1 MKKSSFKF
9 SLIICIFLVLVI
21 STAYFGVGYYIYS
34 TLARAE
40 PGCGND
46 CANNPSSYR
55 DNSEE
60 SDFPF
65 DKYQVDYW
73 ESHQYVGGDN
83 GIILDAWWIPIQKS
97 SPGNAPVIIVTHGFR
112 VSKFDP
118 DILTVAGMLN
128 RAGFNVLLFDLRDHG
143 KSTVED
149 GRVSLGTKEYKDVI
163 ASVDWL
169 VKDKGFSVQRIGL
182 YGDSM
187 GAATAAIAFGIDNRI
202 QSLVLDNGF
211 LDLYIIVKEELERE
225 GYPSWLAKG
234 AIWAAEIFG
243 GERLLDLS
251 PKLAFTNHANRPIFA
266 MHGTADTRV
275 LPHHTT
281 DMKTLGEQNG
291 ANLITWFAENAEH
304 SDIKYMYSE
313 EFSKRVVKFF
323 SDSLEGELEPIQNNN
338 D

>member
-1 MKKSSFKF
+1 MKKSTFKF
-9 SLIICIFLVLVI
+9 SLIIFILLVLVL
-21 STAYFGVGYYIYS
+21 SAAYFGVGYYIYS
-34 TLARAE
+34 TLAKAE
-40 PGCGND
+40 PGCSND
-46 CANNPSSYR
+46 CVNNPSSFR

-65 DKYQVDYW
+65 EEYQVDYW
-73 ESHQYVGGDN
+73 ESHQYVGGDD

-275 LPHHTT
+275 LPYHTA
-281 DMKTLGEQNG
+281 DMKILGEQNG

-323 SDSLEGELEPIQNNN
+323 SDSLEGELEPIQK
-338 D
+338 

>member
-1 MKKSSFKF
+1 MKKSPFKF
-9 SLIICIFLVLVI
+9 SLIIFLLLALVL
-21 STAYFGVGYYIYS
+21 SAAYLGVGYYIYS
-34 TLARAE
+34 TLAKAD
-40 PGCGND
+40 PGCSND
-46 CANNPSSYR
+46 CLNNPSSFR

-65 DKYQVDYW
+65 DEYQVDYW
-73 ESHQYVGGDN
+73 ESHQYVGGDD

-211 LDLYIIVKEELERE
+211 LVLYTMVKEELERE

-275 LPHHTT
+275 LPYHTA
-281 DMKTLGEQNG
+281 DMKTLGEKNG
-291 ANLITWFAENAEH
+291 ANLITWFVENAEH
-304 SDIKYMYSE
+304 SDIKYMYSQ

-323 SDSLEGELEPIQNNN
+323 SDSLEGELKPIQK
-338 D
+338 

>member
-9 SLIICIFLVLVI
+9 ILIIFLLLAIVL
-21 STAYFGVGYYIYS
+21 SAAYFGVGYYIYS
-34 TLARAE
+34 TLAKAE
-40 PGCGND
+40 PGCAND
-46 CANNPSSYR
+46 CVNNPSSYR

-65 DKYQVDYW
+65 DEYHIDYW
-73 ESHQYVGGDN
+73 ESHQYAGGDE

-97 SPGNAPVIIVTHGFR
+97 SPSNAPVIIVTHGFR

-211 LDLYIIVKEELERE
+211 LDLYTIVKEELERE

-243 GERLLDLS
+243 SERLLDLS

-275 LPHHTT
+275 LPHHTA

-304 SDIKYMYSE
+304 SDIKYMYSD

-323 SDSLEGELEPIQNNN
+323 SDSLEGELKPIQK
-338 D
+338 

>member
-1 MKKSSFKF
+1 
-9 SLIICIFLVLVI
+9 
-21 STAYFGVGYYIYS
+21 
-34 TLARAE
+34 
-40 PGCGND
+40 
-46 CANNPSSYR
+46 
-55 DNSEE
+55 
-60 SDFPF
+60 
-65 DKYQVDYW
+65 
-73 ESHQYVGGDN
+73 
-83 GIILDAWWIPIQKS
+83 
-97 SPGNAPVIIVTHGFR
+97 
-112 VSKFDP
+112 
-118 DILTVAGMLN
+118 
-128 RAGFNVLLFDLRDHG
+128 
-143 KSTVED
+143 
-149 GRVSLGTKEYKDVI
+149 
-163 ASVDWL
+163 
-169 VKDKGFSVQRIGL
+169 
-182 YGDSM
+182 M

-275 LPHHTT
+275 LPYHTA
-281 DMKTLGEQNG
+281 DMKILGEQNG

-323 SDSLEGELEPIQNNN
+323 SDSLEGELEPIQK
-338 D
+338 

>member
-1 MKKSSFKF
+1 MKKSRFKF
-9 SLIICIFLVLVI
+9 SLIIFLLLALVL
-21 STAYFGVGYYIYS
+21 SAAYFGFGYYIYS

-40 PGCGND
+40 PGCDND
-46 CANNPSSYR
+46 CVNNPSSFR

-65 DKYQVDYW
+65 DEYQVDYW
-73 ESHQYVGGDN
+73 ESHQYVGGDD

-275 LPHHTT
+275 LPYHTA
-281 DMKTLGEQNG
+281 DMKILGEQNG

-323 SDSLEGELEPIQNNN
+323 SDSLEGELEPIQK
-338 D
+338 

>member
-9 SLIICIFLVLVI
+9 SLIIFSFLALVLGV
-21 STAYFGVGYYIYS
+21 AYFGVGYYIYS
-34 TLARAE
+34 TLAKAE
-40 PGCGND
+40 PGCSND
-46 CANNPSSYR
+46 CVNNPSSFR

-65 DKYQVDYW
+65 DEYQVDYW
-73 ESHQYVGGDN
+73 ESHQYVGGDD

-97 SPGNAPVIIVTHGFR
+97 SPANAPVIIVTHGFR

-211 LDLYIIVKEELERE
+211 LDLYTIIKEELERE

-275 LPHHTT
+275 LPYHTA
-281 DMKTLGEQNG
+281 DMKILGEQNG

-323 SDSLEGELEPIQNNN
+323 SDSLEGELEPIQK
-338 D
+338 

>member
-1 MKKSSFKF
+1 MKKSHFKL
-9 SLIICIFLVLVI
+9 SLIIFILLVLVL
-21 STAYFGVGYYIYS
+21 SAAYFGIGYYIYS
-34 TLARAE
+34 TLAKAD
-40 PGCGND
+40 PGCSND
-46 CANNPSSYR
+46 CLNNPSSFR

-65 DKYQVDYW
+65 DEYQVDYW
-73 ESHQYVGGDN
+73 ESHQYVGGDD

-275 LPHHTT
+275 LPYHTA
-281 DMKTLGEQNG
+281 DMKILGEQNG

-323 SDSLEGELEPIQNNN
+323 SDSLEGELEPIQK
-338 D
+338 

>member
-1 MKKSSFKF
+1 MKKSPFKF
-9 SLIICIFLVLVI
+9 SLIIFLLLALVL
-21 STAYFGVGYYIYS
+21 SAAYLGVGYYIYS
-34 TLARAE
+34 TLAKAD
-40 PGCGND
+40 PGCSND
-46 CANNPSSYR
+46 CLNNPSSFR

-65 DKYQVDYW
+65 DEYQVDYW
-73 ESHQYVGGDN
+73 ESHQYVGGDV

-97 SPGNAPVIIVTHGFR
+97 SPSNAPVIIVTHGFR

-243 GERLLDLS
+243 SERLLDLS

-275 LPHHTT
+275 LPYHTA
-281 DMKTLGEQNG
+281 DMKTLGEKNG

-323 SDSLEGELEPIQNNN
+323 SDSLEGELEPIQK
-338 D
+338 

>member
-1 MKKSSFKF
+1 MKKSPFKF
-9 SLIICIFLVLVI
+9 SLIIFILLALVL
-21 STAYFGVGYYIYS
+21 SAAYLGVGYYIYS
-34 TLARAE
+34 TLAKAD
-40 PGCGND
+40 PGCSND
-46 CANNPSSYR
+46 CLNNPSSFK

-65 DKYQVDYW
+65 DEYQVDYW
-73 ESHQYVGGDN
+73 ESHQYVGGDD

-211 LDLYIIVKEELERE
+211 LDLYTMVKEELERE

-275 LPHHTT
+275 LPYHTA
-281 DMKTLGEQNG
+281 DMKTLGEKNG
-291 ANLITWFAENAEH
+291 ANLITWFAENATH
-304 SDIKYMYSE
+304 SGIKYMYPD
-313 EFSKRVVKFF
+313 EFSSRVSEFFALSLSGTPEPVK
-323 SDSLEGELEPIQNNN
+323 
-338 D
+338 

>member
-1 MKKSSFKF
+1 MKKSPFKF
-9 SLIICIFLVLVI
+9 SLIIFLLLALVL
-21 STAYFGVGYYIYS
+21 SAAYLGVGYYIYS
-34 TLARAE
+34 TLAKAD
-40 PGCGND
+40 PGCSND
-46 CANNPSSYR
+46 CLNNPSSFR

-65 DKYQVDYW
+65 DEYHIDYW
-73 ESHQYVGGDN
+73 ESHQYAGGDE

-97 SPGNAPVIIVTHGFR
+97 SPSNAPVIIVTHGFR

-211 LDLYIIVKEELERE
+211 LDLYTIVKEELERE

-275 LPHHTT
+275 LPYHTA
-281 DMKTLGEQNG
+281 DMKILGEQNG

-323 SDSLEGELEPIQNNN
+323 SDSLEGELEPIQK
-338 D
+338 

>member
-1 MKKSSFKF
+1 MKKSPFKL
-9 SLIICIFLVLVI
+9 SLIIFILLVLVL
-21 STAYFGVGYYIYS
+21 SAAYFGVGYYIYS
-34 TLARAE
+34 TLAKAD
-40 PGCGND
+40 PGCSND
-46 CANNPSSYR
+46 CLNSPSSFR

-65 DKYQVDYW
+65 DEYQVDYW
-73 ESHQYVGGDN
+73 ESHQYVGGDD

-97 SPGNAPVIIVTHGFR
+97 SPSNAPVIIVTHGFR

-211 LDLYIIVKEELERE
+211 LDLYTIVKEELERE

-275 LPHHTT
+275 LPYHTA
-281 DMKTLGEQNG
+281 DMKILGKQNG

-323 SDSLEGELEPIQNNN
+323 SDSLEGELEPIQK
-338 D
+338 

>member
-1 MKKSSFKF
+1 MKKFPFKF
-9 SLIICIFLVLVI
+9 SLIIFILLALVL
-21 STAYFGVGYYIYS
+21 SAAYFGVGYYIYS
-34 TLARAE
+34 TLAKAE
-40 PGCGND
+40 PGCSND
-46 CANNPSSYR
+46 CLNNPSSFR

-65 DKYQVDYW
+65 DEYQVDYW
-73 ESHQYVGGDN
+73 ESHQYVGGDD

-275 LPHHTT
+275 LPYHTA
-281 DMKTLGEQNG
+281 DMKTLGEKNG

-304 SDIKYMYSE
+304 SDIKYMYSQ

-323 SDSLEGELEPIQNNN
+323 SDSLEGELQPIQK
-338 D
+338 

>member
-1 MKKSSFKF
+1 MQKSPFKF
-9 SLIICIFLVLVI
+9 SLIIFLLLALVLSSV
-21 STAYFGVGYYIYS
+21 YLGVGYYIYS
-34 TLARAE
+34 TLAKAE
-40 PGCGND
+40 PGCSND
-46 CANNPSSYR
+46 CVNNPSSFR
-55 DNSEE
+55 DNSDE

-65 DKYQVDYW
+65 DEYQVDYW
-73 ESHQYVGGDN
+73 ESHQYVGGDD

-97 SPGNAPVIIVTHGFR
+97 SPGNAPVIIVIHGFR

-275 LPHHTT
+275 LPYHTA
-281 DMKTLGEQNG
+281 DMKILGEQNG

-323 SDSLEGELEPIQNNN
+323 SDSLEGELEPIQK
-338 D
+338 

>member
-1 MKKSSFKF
+1 MKKSPFKF
-9 SLIICIFLVLVI
+9 SLIIFLLLALVL
-21 STAYFGVGYYIYS
+21 SAAYLGVGYYIYS
-34 TLARAE
+34 TLAKAD
-40 PGCGND
+40 PGCSND
-46 CANNPSSYR
+46 CLNNPSSFR

-65 DKYQVDYW
+65 DEYQVDYW
-73 ESHQYVGGDN
+73 ESHQYVGGDD

-211 LDLYIIVKEELERE
+211 LDLYTIIKEELERE

-275 LPHHTT
+275 LPYHTA
-281 DMKTLGEQNG
+281 DMKILGEQNG

-323 SDSLEGELEPIQNNN
+323 SDSLEGELEPIQK
-338 D
+338 

>member
-1 MKKSSFKF
+1 MKKSPFKF
-9 SLIICIFLVLVI
+9 RLIIFLLLALVLCA
-21 STAYFGVGYYIYS
+21 AYFGVGYYIYS

-40 PGCGND
+40 PGCSND
-46 CANNPSSYR
+46 CVNNPSSFR

-65 DKYQVDYW
+65 DEYQVDYW
-73 ESHQYVGGDN
+73 ESHQYVGGDD

-128 RAGFNVLLFDLRDHG
+128 HAGFNVLLFDLRDHG

-275 LPHHTT
+275 LPYHTA
-281 DMKTLGEQNG
+281 DMKILGEQNG

-323 SDSLEGELEPIQNNN
+323 SDSLEGELEPIQK
-338 D
+338 